1 MGFGVFSVEGTLDNG
16 DAVEITEIE
25 DGEEVCNAGAGDVC
39 ANAAAATNFTD
50 LDANSRPVAVV
61 GDGKVRVT
69 GAFNNA
75 ECIPVTGTE
84 LAKGL
89 ASDPLSADIGGD
101 SYPTNCQP
109 ETFLKMLQGIPE
121 KSLQENEVE
130 MIPNPFYF
138 KKMNQ

>member
-1 MGFGVFSVEGTLDNG
+1 LKVDNG

-101 SYPTNCQP
+101 SYPLTISQRL
-109 ETFLKMLQGIPE
+109 FLRCCCKEFQR
-121 KSLQENEVE
+121 SL
-130 MIPNPFYF
+130 F
-138 KKMNQ
+138 KKMRLR

>member
-1 MGFGVFSVEGTLDNG
+1 MLELEMFAPMQQQQQTLLIWMPIRVLLLSQGMVKSGLQVLLTMRN
-16 DAVEITEIE
+16 AV
-25 DGEEVCNAGAGDVC
+25 
-39 ANAAAATNFTD
+39 
-50 LDANSRPVAVV
+50 
-61 GDGKVRVT
+61 
-69 GAFNNA
+69 
-75 ECIPVTGTE
+75 PVTGTE
-84 LAKGL
+84 LAEGL